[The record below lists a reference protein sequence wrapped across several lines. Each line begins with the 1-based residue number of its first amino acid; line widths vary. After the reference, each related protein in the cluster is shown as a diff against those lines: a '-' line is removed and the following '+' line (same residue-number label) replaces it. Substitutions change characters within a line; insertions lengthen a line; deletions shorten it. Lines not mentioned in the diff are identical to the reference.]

1 MKKVILYVLVLVV
14 GNAFA
19 SAESKELFPMSDITI
34 GMSTEELEEKFPK
47 KEYEMFESDGDKTK
61 EKGLLFYK
69 VPDNEFWDT
78 MLIVIEDSK
87 VRLLSYAYQNHAQR
101 AQNPN
106 LLDHGKMVKNIKPV
120 FRQLKKQLGSA
131 FERKVICR
139 FAGKTEARSAMYVWQ
154 REKDVVVFLHTPVAL
169 YKNGDIFECQL
180 SIVPSLDLFGDE
192 IATDN
197 LPEDALLWADA
208 MGEETVAFPSRW
220 VYACVVLCALCAMIC
235 LIRRKR

>member
-1 MKKVILYVLVLVV
+1 MKKNVCATLLLMQCHVFADRLEVIPL
-14 GNAFA
+14 
-19 SAESKELFPMSDITI
+19 PDITI

-87 VRLLSYAYQNHAQR
+87 VRLLSYAYQNHVLR
-101 AQNPN
+101 AQNPD

-192 IATDN
+192 IVTDS

-208 MGEETVAFPSRW
+208 MGEERGAFPNLW
-220 VYACVVLCALCAMIC
+220 VYACVALCAFCAIAYF
-235 LIRRKR
+235 IRRKRQ